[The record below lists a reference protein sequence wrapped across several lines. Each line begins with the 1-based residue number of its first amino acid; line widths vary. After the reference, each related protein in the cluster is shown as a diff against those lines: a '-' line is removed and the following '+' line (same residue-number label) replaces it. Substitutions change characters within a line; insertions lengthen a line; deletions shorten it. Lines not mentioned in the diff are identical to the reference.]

1 LEGRPRWHPRHGRR
15 APLQAPSRLPLSVP
29 LLTFHSPW
37 LGVGAD
43 PRPALRRGGAQARA
57 RPAAV
62 PLQRAAHSTGEP
74 RLSRALAPCPN
85 PSLHISSS
93 PLSPPPGAPSPPR
106 FVACGESSLDS
117 SCGELLPPPL
127 GRFLP
132 LTDLLPCCAGAPAS
146 PSRRRRLPSPRASS
160 AVMVSFVSPWNTSC
174 ARLPP
179 CSNLAGPRRCSPRR
193 RRHVA
198 RRARDRAVGAS
209 SPWVKAAR

>member
-1 LEGRPRWHPRHGRR
+1 MAPQARPSRPS

-37 LGVGAD
+37 LRVGAD
-43 PRPALRRGGAQARA
+43 PRPALWRGGAQASA
-57 RPAAV
+57 RPPSGAQACAQPAAV

-74 RLSRALAPCPN
+74 QLSRALAPCPN

-132 LTDLLPCCAGAPAS
+132 LTGLLPCCAGAPAS
-146 PSRRRRLPSPRASS
+146 PSRRRRLPSPRAPSV
-160 AVMVSFVSPWNTSC
+160 AVPRCPPPW
-174 ARLPP
+174 
-179 CSNLAGPRRCSPRR
+179 
-193 RRHVA
+193 
-198 RRARDRAVGAS
+198 
-209 SPWVKAAR
+209 